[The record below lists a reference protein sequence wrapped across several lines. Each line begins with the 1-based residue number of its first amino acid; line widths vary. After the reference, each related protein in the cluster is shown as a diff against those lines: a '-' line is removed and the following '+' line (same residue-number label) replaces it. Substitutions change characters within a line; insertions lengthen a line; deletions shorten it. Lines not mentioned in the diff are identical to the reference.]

1 MACDLQFYKF
11 RTDVHSQEQ
20 YPVFYLDDIQ
30 IHCNHD
36 NDIDTAI
43 EKWSR
48 RRTKINWDNL
58 FIEMYTDSPQ
68 VESEFMNA
76 SVYSKRVCFVPYASS
91 YKDSFQLKMGHDQ
104 KEFWE
109 AVNGNASNG
118 KSSFA
123 YDLIGLLLGDEECK
137 NRSILK

>member
-1 MACDLQFYKF
+1 MAQILDKQVLQHYANKM
-11 RTDVHSQEQ
+11 
-20 YPVFYLDDIQ
+20 
-30 IHCNHD
+30 CNAD
-36 NDIDTAI
+36 NRKVGSKSLPTVLNDIDTAI

-48 RRTKINWDNL
+48 SRTKINWDNL